1 MSIVRFLAI
10 VAVFVTL
17 LFLALSN
24 AEPVSLRLFNF
35 ATAQSPLAFV
45 VFVAFAAGVAA
56 GLAAGATRSARL
68 KRQLIRLR
76 REGRATPRRP
86 APHGAVPGEF
96 RGAAQPPQDA
106 V

>member
-1 MSIVRFLAI
+1 MSIVRFFA
-10 VAVFVTL
+10 VAAVFVAL

-24 AEPVSLRLFNF
+24 TEPVSLRFFNF
-35 ATAQSPLAFV
+35 ASTESPLAFV

-68 KRQLIRLR
+68 KRQLLRLR
-76 REGRATPRRP
+76 REGRAAVRRP
-86 APHGAVPGEF
+86 APHGAVPGPY
-96 RGAAQPPQDA
+96 RGASGPPPDA